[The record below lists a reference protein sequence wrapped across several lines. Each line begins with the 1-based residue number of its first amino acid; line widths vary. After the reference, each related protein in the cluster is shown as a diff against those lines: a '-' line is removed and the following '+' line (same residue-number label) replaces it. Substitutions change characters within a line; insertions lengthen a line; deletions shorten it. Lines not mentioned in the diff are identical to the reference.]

1 MRMSSESGITLVE
14 VLVAS
19 AIGLA
24 IAGFLGVAIYQ
35 FFTVTNQGSDVM
47 TAMHQVQNAGHWI
60 SLDGQKS
67 SAASAGN
74 DLVLTIPNS
83 STITYSVSG
92 SDLIRTSNGDQLT
105 VARDVSDV
113 DFYVD
118 GRVVTMS
125 ITAGPNGG
133 WNVSEQ
139 ATYKVYLRPEGE
151 DSG

>member
-1 MRMSSESGITLVE
+1 MRMSSESGISLVE
-14 VLVAS
+14 ILVTS

-24 IAGFLGVAIYQ
+24 IAGFMGTAIYQ

-67 SAASAGN
+67 SAASAGD
-74 DLVLTIPNS
+74 DLILTIPNS
-83 STITYSVSG
+83 STVTYSVFG
-92 SDLIRTSNGDQLT
+92 NELIRTSDGDQLT
-105 VARDVSDV
+105 VARHVSDV
-113 DFYVD
+113 NFNVD

-125 ITAGPNGG
+125 ITAAPNSG

-139 ATYKVYLRPEGE
+139 AIYKVFLRPEG
-151 DSG
+151 GG